1 MGTTARKQ
9 AIISALTDFKEESL
23 VRFGPPPMS
32 ADLIS
37 RIIGEPEKIRSIYK
51 TLREMSKSGI
61 LTSEKTKKEF
71 IFTRDGKK
79 LLQIRKCTVYWNTRT
94 IEIDRVQ
101 ATLWNR
107 SQDKKQPTD
116 IKEPTN
122 Q

>member
-1 MGTTARKQ
+1 MTKNMIYLLFKDGEEVEV
-9 AIISALTDFKEESL
+9 KEE
-23 VRFGPPPMS
+23 V
-32 ADLIS
+32 AT
-37 RIIGEPEKIRSIYK
+37 ETETKEETKVEEKEEQPK
-51 TLREMSKSGI
+51 E
-61 LTSEKTKKEF
+61 EKTKKEF